1 MPKVLNPAVLA
12 KTYELT
18 RKKIEQRE
26 IPTTVVQAGQ
36 FLYRSINP
44 SSPYTHLPKPVP
56 PHKHISKLKANP
68 LLGPAD
74 ESVELGNRFSG
85 PSHNTHIR
93 GAGGLYCVQQQQALM
108 NESMHYSKKNGAW
121 ALAGRCVLK
130 IRVLGAILVADLS
143 PHNPAG
149 ERFLKELAKHGMWD
163 KMTDPHDCSV
173 ARGIGLAVAHSG
185 FLRGLSVQTVRESER
200 SDEERGDNLVLYG
213 APGKAIPGTSVEE
226 AWYFANRKNDFE
238 IYEVAFP

>member
-1 MPKVLNPAVLA
+1 MPRVLHPAVLA
-12 KTYELT
+12 KSYELT

-44 SSPYTHLPKPVP
+44 SNPHTHLPKPAGP
-56 PHKHISKLKANP
+56 RKHISKPSANA
-68 LLGPAD
+68 LLAPAD
-74 ESVELGNRFSG
+74 EAMELGNRFSG
-85 PSHNTHIR
+85 PSHNAHIR

-149 ERFLKELAKHGMWD
+149 ERFLRELSKSAMWE
-163 KMTDPHDCSV
+163 KMNDPHDCSV
-173 ARGIGLAVAHSG
+173 ARGIGLAIAHSG
-185 FLRGLSVQTVRESER
+185 YLRGLSVQTVRESER
-200 SDEERGDNLVLYG
+200 SSEERGDNLVLYG
-213 APGKAIPGTSVEE
+213 APGKAIPGVTVEE
-226 AWYFANRKNDFE
+226 AWYFSGKTNDFE

>member
-1 MPKVLNPAVLA
+1 MPKVLNPAILA

-36 FLYRSINP
+36 FLYRSVNP
-44 SSPYTHLPKPVP
+44 SSPYTKLDKPVAP
-56 PHKHISKLKANP
+56 VRHISKLKANP

-74 ESVELGNRFSG
+74 EAVELGNRFSG
-85 PSHNTHIR
+85 PSHNGHIR

-108 NESMHYSKKNGAW
+108 NESMHYSGKNGAW
-121 ALAGRCVLK
+121 ALGGRCVLK

-143 PHNPAG
+143 PHNPSG
-149 ERFLKELAKHGMWD
+149 ERFLRELAKGGMWD
-163 KMTDPHDCSV
+163 KMTDPDDCSV
-173 ARGIGLAVAHSG
+173 ARGIGLAIAHSG
-185 FLRGLSVQTVRESER
+185 FLRGVSVQTVRESER

-213 APGKAIPGTSVEE
+213 APGKAIPGTTVEE
-226 AWYFANRKNDFE
+226 AWFFGAKTGSFE
-238 IYEVAFP
+238 VYEVAFP